1 MGAPSTRRICL
12 VTADGFTAYR
22 EGVAT
27 GEVRLAARFAD
38 GDPDAV
44 REVYQLYGRLVYA
57 VAYKVLGNSSL
68 AEDATQQTFVQAWR
82 AAASYDP
89 TRELGPWLATIAR
102 RAAISLYR
110 RDRPHEDLDSVDPS
124 DSRLVTLPPSVEQL
138 YDVWEVR
145 RALESLPSQERE
157 LIQLQHYRELSHSEI
172 AEHLAIP
179 IGTVKSRTYRAHRRL
194 AGLLGHLREPDA
206 DAAASSGT
214 PPVGQLPGR
223 SGRARGDG

>member
-1 MGAPSTRRICL
+1 VG
-12 VTADGFTAYR
+12 
-22 EGVAT
+22 T
-27 GEVRLAARFAD
+27 GEVPLAARFAD

-44 REVYQLYGRLVYA
+44 REVYQAYGRLVYA

-110 RDRPHEDLDSVDPS
+110 RDRRHQDIDDVDPS
-124 DSRLVTLPPSVEQL
+124 DPRLASPPPSVEQL

-145 RALESLPSQERE
+145 RALDSLPSQERE
-157 LIQLQHYRELSHSEI
+157 LIALQHYRELSHSEI

-194 AGLLGHLREPDA
+194 AGLLGHLREPAA
-206 DAAASSGT
+206 DAAASSDTT
-214 PPVGQLPGR
+214 PVAQLPGR
-223 SGRARGDG
+223 SGKARRDG

>member
-1 MGAPSTRRICL
+1 
-12 VTADGFTAYR
+12 
-22 EGVAT
+22 VAT
-27 GEVRLAARFAD
+27 GDVRLAARFAD
-38 GDPDAV
+38 GEPEAI
-44 REVYQLYGRLVYA
+44 REVYQAYGRLVYA
-57 VAYKVLGNSSL
+57 VAYKVLCDSSL
-68 AEDATQQTFVQAWR
+68 AEDATQQTFLQAWR

-110 RDRPHEDLDSVDPS
+110 RDRRHEDINNVDPS
-124 DSRLVTLPPSVEQL
+124 DPRLATLPPSVEQL

-145 RALESLPSQERE
+145 RALQSLSSQERE

-172 AEHLAIP
+172 AEHLSIP

-206 DAAASSGT
+206 DAAAPSDVKLSDT
-214 PPVGQLPGR
+214 KPVAQLPGR
-223 SGRARGDG
+223 SGRERRDG